1 MRARRWLPLV
11 VFHRWGIQDSQCW
24 LLGARAGQAA
34 IPVRVLRCADGSPM
48 DGRSR
53 QRKNDQRRT
62 KTSQKHD
69 PELIYIGRQK
79 NAHWPMS
86 QGVGSAQRNEP
97 HSATADK
104 GEPSTTALLY
114 ARACTV
120 WSCGPLRQRLSVPQT
135 ASDATYLPKFAPTET
150 LLLLPAKLI
159 L

>member
-1 MRARRWLPLV
+1 MVTFGSFPSLGHTRLAVLAVGRARAKQR
-11 VFHRWGIQDSQCW
+11 FRFEFCGTQMA
-24 LLGARAGQAA
+24 AR
-34 IPVRVLRCADGSPM
+34 
-48 DGRSR
+48 RSR

-79 NAHWPMS
+79 DAHWPRS

-104 GEPSTTALLY
+104 GEPSTTALQY
-114 ARACTV
+114 ARVCTV
-120 WSCGPLRQRLSVPQT
+120 ALCASACLSRRQPLTQLISHSLLPQRLTIS
-135 ASDATYLPKFAPTET
+135 
-150 LLLLPAKLI
+150 LLPAKLI